1 MKIHP
6 KELVKMI
13 DVSLLQ
19 SVNTETDIQFLIQA
33 TKQYQFICAFALPC
47 YSQTLVEAF
56 KDEDIMVGAP
66 VGFPTG
72 AELTEVKVF
81 QARTLYEIGCDEFDM
96 VMNIGW
102 LKSRLYQKVENDI
115 LAVYRVLNGKPLKV
129 IIEAMYLTDDEIRDA
144 CKIIMN
150 SGAEFVK
157 TGTGWAPKPTEIRHI
172 EIMTKV
178 VQGKI
183 KLKAAGGI
191 KDYETLSKMQ
201 ELGVSRFGLSLSS
214 GIKIVE
220 EALLKQQ

>member
-1 MKIHP
+1 MKINP

-19 SVNTETDIQFLIQA
+19 SVNTEADIQYLIEM
-33 TKQYQFICAFALPC
+33 TKKYKFICAFALPC
-47 YSQTLVEAF
+47 YSQILVEAF

-157 TGTGWAPKPTEIRHI
+157 TGTGWASKPTEIRHV

-178 VQGKI
+178 VQGRI

-191 KDYETLSKMQ
+191 RDYKTVCAMHD
-201 ELGVSRFGLSLSS
+201 LGVTRFGVSVKS
-214 GIKIVE
+214 GIKILE
-220 EALLKQQ
+220 EAYSTQK